1 MVFSQQGTFLLKL
14 QIEVSNMF
22 DSTRRTFLQQT
33 TLGLATVGVSGLILR
48 CDAQPTQEVNRD
60 GSDRVLIQMGA
71 APSDVVTPKSELKKV
86 TPQPYGPFYRTGA
99 PFRGKLSLP
108 GEPGTTFI
116 LSGRV
121 WAYDTKRPLAGAVL
135 DFWHV
140 DMQEKYSNGTTDFR
154 NRGRLVSSE
163 TGYYELESIRPI
175 PYRPNPTGAPDFW
188 RCAHFHLLAVC
199 PGFKSLVTEV
209 HFQGDP
215 KKSDPMYRIENA
227 MTVEDRTI
235 NGKTFQAGVF
245 DIVLER

>member
-1 MVFSQQGTFLLKL
+1 MDFSRRIFL
-14 QIEVSNMF
+14 
-22 DSTRRTFLQQT
+22 RRTGI
-33 TLGLATVGVSGLILR
+33 GLATVGAAGLILR
-48 CDAQPTQEVNRD
+48 SDAQPTQTVSRD
-60 GSDRVLIQMGA
+60 QSEAILIKMG
-71 APSDVVTPKSELKKV
+71 PTPKENTITKEDLKKV
-86 TPQPYGPFYRTGA
+86 APLPYGPFYRTGA

-121 WAYDTKRPLAGAVL
+121 WAFDTKRPLPGVVL

-140 DMQEKYSNGTTDFR
+140 DIQEKYSNGTTDFR

-163 TGYYELESIRPI
+163 SGYYELESIRPI

-188 RCAHFHLLAVC
+188 RCAHFHLVAVC
-199 PGFKSLVTEV
+199 PGYQPLVTEI

-215 KKSDPMYRIENA
+215 KKADPMYRLENA
-227 MTVEDRTI
+227 IAVQEKTV
-235 NGKTFQAGVF
+235 NGKAFETGAF

>member
-1 MVFSQQGTFLLKL
+1 
-14 QIEVSNMF
+14 MF
-22 DSTRRTFLQQT
+22 DATRRTFLQQSA
-33 TLGLATVGVSGLILR
+33 LGLATIGVSGLVLN

-60 GSDRVLIQMGA
+60 KSDRVLIQMGPVQQEGITA
-71 APSDVVTPKSELKKV
+71 KGELKKV
-86 TPQPYGPFYRTGA
+86 MPQPYGPFYRAGA

-108 GEPGTTFI
+108 GEAGTTFV

-121 WAYDTKRPLAGAVL
+121 WGYDSKRPLPGVVL

-163 TGYYELESIRPI
+163 TGQYELESIRPI

-188 RCAHFHLLAVC
+188 RCAHFHLVAIC
-199 PGFKSLVTEV
+199 PGYQPLVTEI

-215 KKSDPMYRIENA
+215 KKNDPMYRAENA
-227 MTVEDRTI
+227 IIAEERSV
-235 NGKTFQAGVF
+235 NGKVFQTGVF
-245 DIVLER
+245 DIVLEPEGALK